1 MKKFVGDFL
10 LQNISGVR
18 KNLVGSAAVLRDKN
32 YTVVGED
39 FLTFQTADAVQQNNN
54 ESAVS

>member
-1 MKKFVGDFL
+1 MERLRK
-10 LQNISGVR
+10 NIIGVR